1 MGRHGPDQGHSPPGG
16 SAPPDSDKPGRPAGL
31 ADPRRVSGRTWRT
44 RDDPRRLHAIAATR
58 IRRDSE
64 SAGPGGPAAI
74 QWRTRDDPRR
84 LHAVATKPR
93 LAPPH
98 RFGET
103 PRLPGQAD
111 PRRLHAVAA
120 RPPRRFGPFGRI
132 CASAITSAIPCRAGP
147 CRADQLRPPVAV
159 RSLPREPLNGAGR
172 LRKPVAGSSVRCL
185 GSIPGLQ
192 RECRREMFL
201 LDRPLIL
208 CCASR
213 FARLG
218 DSAAAAGGGQRRP

>member
-31 ADPRRVSGRTWRT
+31 ADPRRFSGR
-44 RDDPRRLHAIAATR
+44 A
-58 IRRDSE
+58 
-64 SAGPGGPAAI
+64 
-74 QWRTRDDPRR
+74 WRTRDDPRR